1 MRAVA
6 HSAPFAK
13 KVGIPQN
20 VGMDFA
26 AADAAKKGTAMA
38 RKTAP
43 FMGKESAQE
52 ETKEKKKFP
61 GKKAYA
67 KAEAKYEGEKYACG
81 GKVKRRYAEGGDVI
95 EGQNE
100 NIDDDV
106 RARARR
112 FVDSGTTDDDS
123 KERASSKSSTRQSRS
138 RNTPEKSDATGSRQ
152 SVGTPAGTG
161 AALRASGSSK
171 QFSRIPG
178 PSDDSTAAKAVKTY
192 EDPSDDPYAGLKEAG
207 KAAAMM
213 AGPEATMAG
222 MRAARAASAAVKA
235 AGKPTT
241 QAVGEIGTKVRP
253 SVDEA
258 MFSRTSEVADRAKS
272 LAENAKRIAPKRA
285 MEGTSRKGKLENPA
299 DAVRKSRADT
309 AEARNK
315 AMRDRSPDDMYACG
329 GKVKAK
335 KMASGGSVRGVGIA
349 KRGFGRGIMR

>member
-81 GKVKRRYAEGGDVI
+81 GKVKRRYADGGDVPDTGRWRDSDPDI
-95 EGQNE
+95 YTRARKFVESGDTDVDEAPKAKPKSAVKPSARRAAAATPKTESTSTEGTKQSTAKAQDYTPAQLSDEEMN
-100 NIDDDV
+100 
-106 RARARR
+106 ARARKESIQP
-112 FVDSGTTDDDS
+112 DTTL
-123 KERASSKSSTRQSRS
+123 EETLL
-138 RNTPEKSDATGSRQ
+138 G
-152 SVGTPAGTG
+152 
-161 AALRASGSSK
+161 
-171 QFSRIPG
+171 
-178 PSDDSTAAKAVKTY
+178 
-192 EDPSDDPYAGLKEAG
+192 G
-207 KAAAMM
+207 KLL
-213 AGPEATMAG
+213 
-222 MRAARAASAAVKA
+222 KA
-235 AGKPTT
+235 AGKGISRMMNKPATS
-241 QAVGEIGTKVRP
+241 ASRDVATKYDEVTPIPNRAPRVRTEAIEGPKPAGRSLP
-253 SVDEA
+253 SPDA
-258 MFSRTSEVADRAKS
+258 TPRLGGPSNSARTA
-272 LAENAKRIAPKRA
+272 AEDITPRLPRSKPAAPKREEA
-285 MEGTSRKGKLENPA
+285 PMSKTKTSP
-299 DAVRKSRADT
+299 RARSKFNEDESG
-309 AEARNK
+309 AEFK
-315 AMRDRSPDDMYACG
+315 CG
-329 GKVKAK
+329 GNVKAK